1 MRRPILVSG
10 VLVVLVAW
18 APACS
23 GHKKD
28 NNKNSNPPITSPSIP
43 APDYGQLDT
52 NRVNGFL
59 AKFRRLTR
67 FGVPPSNEVDDL
79 IREAGLSLADKIES
93 LKGLAPPDNRT
104 GQRKELGMERLFL
117 SVGPD
122 DLAKFK
128 FALEYDGD
136 YKDLVEY
143 LFHDIDDPARRG
155 RIIEHLQRAPAE
167 NGVKVLTDVDDTM
180 YANLIE
186 RRYPAKT
193 LYPGVL
199 EFYDSL
205 RREPFEAKPICITTL
220 SARPNP
226 IGLKLEDASLAGLVE
241 FTNGKLRPS
250 ALSGKLA
257 SSLIGS
263 LQTVLRANQTRL
275 DLLSDDIS
283 HGQEDKIGRVK
294 FSNFTEFARVYPEY
308 RFVFVGDSGQADALT
323 AQLMV
328 TQNST
333 EASRVLTTFIHD
345 IRRTE
350 NDAESAS
357 NTFTSLLQ
365 HPDLL
370 VSETSASG
378 RGVIVFRNYI
388 QAAVIAYVHSAT
400 LEDLITAEE
409 LATIT
414 KAALEQ
420 FQEIVEKGKDDSL
433 GKLRQEYRQD
443 AERACQLL
451 ISSGL
456 KPSGLADIRRILD
469 EKFSGTQQ

>member
-1 MRRPILVSG
+1 MRRPFLLS
-10 VLVVLVAW
+10 VLVVLIAW
-18 APACS
+18 APACN
-23 GHKKD
+23 GHRTK
-28 NNKNSNPPITSPSIP
+28 NKNRNQTMTSPGIP
-43 APDYGQLDT
+43 APDYGQFD
-52 NRVNGFL
+52 R
-59 AKFRRLTR
+59 KR
-67 FGVPPSNEVDDL
+67 VDDFL
-79 IREAGLSLADKIES
+79 NEFKKPTQHLAFERRTEELDKRIREAELSPADKIES
-93 LKGLAPPDNRT
+93 LKRLAPAADAT
-104 GQRKELGMERLFL
+104 GPREELRMERLIL
-117 SVGPD
+117 SVAPEE
-122 DLAKFK
+122 LTLFK

-143 LFHDIDDPARRG
+143 VFHDIDDKERRA
-155 RIIEHLQRAPAE
+155 RIIEHFRRAPAPI
-167 NGVKVLTDVDDTM
+167 GVKVLTDVDDTM

-186 RRYPAKT
+186 RRYPKKT

-205 RREPFEAKPICITTL
+205 RHEPFEASPIPITTL

-226 IGLKLEDASLAGLVE
+226 IAGKLEEGSLASLVS
-241 FTNGKLRPS
+241 FTKGRLRPS
-250 ALSGKLA
+250 ALSGALV
-257 SSLIGS
+257 SSIAGTV
-263 LQTVLRANQTRL
+263 QTALRANQEHL
-275 DLLSDDIS
+275 DLLSNEIP

-294 FSNFTEFARVYPEY
+294 FANFSRFAEVYPEY

-328 TQNST
+328 TRNST
-333 EASRVLTTFIHD
+333 DEASSVLTTFIHD
-345 IRRTE
+345 IRRSE

-357 NTFTSLLQ
+357 KTFVSLLQ

-388 QAAVIAYVHSAT
+388 QAAVIAYLNRTT

-420 FQEIVEKGKDDSL
+420 FLEIIDRQKDDSL
-433 GKLRQEYRQD
+433 ERLRAEYRQD
-443 AERACQLL
+443 AERAYQVL
-451 ISSGL
+451 ISSDL
-456 KPSGLADIRRILD
+456 NPLGLADIRGILD
-469 EKFSGTQQ
+469 EKF

>member
-1 MRRPILVSG
+1 MWKPFLVSG
-10 VLVVLVAW
+10 VLVVLVAL
-18 APACS
+18 APAC
-23 GHKKD
+23 KD
-28 NNKNSNPPITSPSIP
+28 KTEAPTTKPDPPATPSQIR
-43 APDYGQLDT
+43 AADYGQLDT

-59 AKFRRLTR
+59 AKFRKLTR
-67 FGVPPSNEVDDL
+67 FGVPRSNEVDDL

-93 LKGLAPPDNRT
+93 LRGLAPPDDRT
-104 GQRKELGMERLFL
+104 GRRKELGMERLIL
-117 SVGPD
+117 SVAPEE
-122 DLAKFK
+122 LVLFK

-143 LFHDIDDPARRG
+143 SFHDIDDKERRT
-155 RIIEHLQRAPAE
+155 RIFEHFRSAPAQI
-167 NGVKVLTDVDDTM
+167 GVKVLTDVDDTM

-186 RRYPAKT
+186 RRYPNKT

-205 RREPFEAKPICITTL
+205 KREPFEANPIPITTL

-226 IGLKLEDASLAGLVE
+226 IALKLEDASLASLIK
-241 FTNGKLRPS
+241 FTNGRLRPS

-257 SSLIGS
+257 SSLPGT
-263 LQTVLRANQTRL
+263 LETVVRAHQQHL
-275 DLLSDDIS
+275 EMLSDKIP
-283 HGQEDKIGRVK
+283 HGQEDKIGKVK

-333 EASRVLTTFIHD
+333 DEASRVLTTFIHD
-345 IRRTE
+345 IRRSE
-350 NDAESAS
+350 SDAESAS
-357 NTFTSLLQ
+357 NSFASLLQ
-365 HPDLL
+365 HQDLL

-388 QAAVIAYVHSAT
+388 QAAVVAYTHSAT
-400 LEDLITAEE
+400 LGDLVTAEE

-420 FQEIVEKGKDDSL
+420 FLEIVGKETGDAF
-433 GKLRQEYRQD
+433 GRLREEYRQD
-443 AERACQLL
+443 AERAYQLL
-451 ISSGL
+451 MSASP
-456 KPSGLADIRRILD
+456 KPSAVGDIRRILD
-469 EKFSGTQQ
+469 EKF

>member
-1 MRRPILVSG
+1 MWKPFLVSG
-10 VLVVLVAW
+10 VLVILVAW
-18 APACS
+18 PLACN
-23 GHKKD
+23 GNKTA
-28 NNKNSNPPITSPSIP
+28 NKNGNPPAKSSEIQ
-43 APDYGQLDT
+43 AADYGQLDT

-104 GQRKELGMERLFL
+104 GQRKELGMECLIL
-117 SVGPD
+117 SVAPEE
-122 DLAKFK
+122 LTLFK

-143 LFHDIDDPARRG
+143 VFHDIDNKKRQA
-155 RIIEHLQRAPAE
+155 RIIEHLRKAPAPI
-167 NGVKVLTDVDDTM
+167 GVKVLTDVDDTM

-186 RRYPAKT
+186 RRYPKKT

-205 RREPFEAKPICITTL
+205 RHEPFEATPIPITTL

-226 IGLKLEDASLAGLVE
+226 ISGKLEEGSLASLVS
-241 FTNGKLRPS
+241 FTKGRLRPS
-250 ALSGKLA
+250 ALSGALV
-257 SSLIGS
+257 SSIAGTV
-263 LQTVLRANQTRL
+263 QTALRANQEHL
-275 DLLSDDIS
+275 DLLSNEIP

-294 FSNFTEFARVYPEY
+294 FANFSQFAEVYPEY

-328 TQNST
+328 TGNST

-345 IRRTE
+345 LRRSE

-357 NTFTSLLQ
+357 NSFASLLE
-365 HPDLL
+365 HPELL
-370 VSETSASG
+370 VSETSSSG

-388 QAAVIAYVHSAT
+388 QAAVIAYMNRAT

-414 KAALEQ
+414 KSALEQ
-420 FQEIVEKGKDDSL
+420 FQRIIDEKKDDSL
-433 GKLRQEYRQD
+433 ERLRAEYRQD
-443 AERACQLL
+443 AEKAYQLL
-451 ISSGL
+451 IISGL
-456 KPSGLADIRRILD
+456 QPLGLADIRGILD
-469 EKFSGTQQ
+469 EKFLGTQQ

>member
-1 MRRPILVSG
+1 MRRPFLLSG

-18 APACS
+18 APACN
-23 GHKKD
+23 GHKTD
-28 NNKNSNPPITSPSIP
+28 NNKNSNPPIASPGIP
-43 APDYGQLDT
+43 APDYGQFDKKRVDVFLDE
-52 NRVNGFL
+52 FKKHL
-59 AKFRRLTR
+59 ASERRSEELDKR
-67 FGVPPSNEVDDL
+67 IG
-79 IREAGLSLADKIES
+79 EAGLSLADKIES
-93 LKGLAPPDNRT
+93 LKRLAPAANAT
-104 GQRKELGMERLFL
+104 GPREELRMERLIL
-117 SVGPD
+117 SVAPEE
-122 DLAKFK
+122 LTLFK

-143 LFHDIDDPARRG
+143 VFHDIDNKERRA
-155 RIIEHLQRAPAE
+155 RIIEHFRKAPAPI
-167 NGVKVLTDVDDTM
+167 GVKVLTDVDDTM

-186 RRYPAKT
+186 RRYPPKT

-357 NTFTSLLQ
+357 NSFTNLLQ

-414 KAALEQ
+414 KAALQQ
-420 FQEIVEKGKDDSL
+420 FQEIIDKKKDDSL
-433 GKLRQEYRQD
+433 ERLRQEYRQD
-443 AERACQLL
+443 AERAYQLL
-451 ISSGL
+451 MSADP
-456 KPSGLADIRRILD
+456 KPSGLADIRGILD
-469 EKFSGTQQ
+469 EKF

>member
-1 MRRPILVSG
+1 MWKPFLVSG
-10 VLVVLVAW
+10 VLVILVAW
-18 APACS
+18 APACN
-23 GHKKD
+23 GNKTA
-28 NNKNSNPPITSPSIP
+28 NKNGNPPPKSSEIQ
-43 APDYGQLDT
+43 AADYGQLDR

-67 FGVPPSNEVDDL
+67 FGVPQSNEVDDL

-104 GQRKELGMERLFL
+104 GQRKELGMECLIL
-117 SVGPD
+117 SVAPEE
-122 DLAKFK
+122 LTLFK

-143 LFHDIDDPARRG
+143 VFHDIDNKKRQA
-155 RIIEHLQRAPAE
+155 RIIEHLRKAPAPI
-167 NGVKVLTDVDDTM
+167 GVKVLTDVDDTM

-186 RRYPAKT
+186 RRYPKKT

-205 RREPFEAKPICITTL
+205 RHEPFEATPIPITTL

-226 IGLKLEDASLAGLVE
+226 IAGKLEEDSLASLVS
-241 FTNGKLRPS
+241 FTKGRLRPS
-250 ALSGKLA
+250 ALSGALV
-257 SSLIGS
+257 SSIAGTV
-263 LQTVLRANQTRL
+263 QTALRANQEHL
-275 DLLSDDIS
+275 DLLSNEIP

-294 FSNFTEFARVYPEY
+294 FANFSQFAEVYPEY

-328 TQNST
+328 TGNST
-333 EASRVLTTFIHD
+333 SAASSVLTTFIHD
-345 IRRTE
+345 LRRSE

-357 NTFTSLLQ
+357 NSFASLLE
-365 HPDLL
+365 HPELL
-370 VSETSASG
+370 VSETSSSG

-388 QAAVIAYVHSAT
+388 QAAVIAYMNRAT

-414 KAALEQ
+414 KSALEQ
-420 FQEIVEKGKDDSL
+420 FQRIIDEKKDDSL
-433 GKLRQEYRQD
+433 ERLRAEYRQD
-443 AERACQLL
+443 AETACQLL

-456 KPSGLADIRRILD
+456 QPSGLTDIRGILY
-469 EKFSGTQQ
+469 EKF

>member
-1 MRRPILVSG
+1 MWKPFLVSG
-10 VLVVLVAW
+10 VLVILVAW
-18 APACS
+18 APACN
-23 GHKKD
+23 GNKTA
-28 NNKNSNPPITSPSIP
+28 NKNGNPPAESSEIQ
-43 APDYGQLDT
+43 AADYGQLDT

-59 AKFRRLTR
+59 AKSRRLTR

-93 LKGLAPPDNRT
+93 LKRLAPAADAT
-104 GQRKELGMERLFL
+104 GPREELRMERLIL
-117 SVGPD
+117 SVAPEE
-122 DLAKFK
+122 LTLFK

-143 LFHDIDDPARRG
+143 VFHDIDDKERQARV
-155 RIIEHLQRAPAE
+155 IEHFRKAPAPI
-167 NGVKVLTDVDDTM
+167 GVKVLTDVDDTM

-186 RRYPAKT
+186 RRYPKKT

-205 RREPFEAKPICITTL
+205 RHEPFEAKPICITTL

-241 FTNGKLRPS
+241 FTNRKLRPS

-294 FSNFTEFARVYPEY
+294 FLNFTEFARVYPEY

-345 IRRTE
+345 LRRSE

-357 NTFTSLLQ
+357 NSFASLLQ

-388 QAAVIAYVHSAT
+388 QAAVIAYMNRAT

-433 GKLRQEYRQD
+433 EKLRQEYRRD
-443 AERACQLL
+443 ADGAYQLL

-456 KPSGLADIRRILD
+456 KPSSLAGIRGILD
-469 EKFSGTQQ
+469 EKF

>member
-1 MRRPILVSG
+1 
-10 VLVVLVAW
+10 
-18 APACS
+18 
-23 GHKKD
+23 
-28 NNKNSNPPITSPSIP
+28 
-43 APDYGQLDT
+43 
-52 NRVNGFL
+52 VNGFL

-67 FGVPPSNEVDDL
+67 LGVPPSSEVDDL
-79 IREAGLSLADKIES
+79 IREAGMSLADKIES

-104 GQRKELGMERLFL
+104 GERKELGMERLIL

-143 LFHDIDDPARRG
+143 LFHDIDDPARRA
-155 RIIEHLQRAPAE
+155 RIIEQLQRAPAQ

-186 RRYPAKT
+186 RRYPKKT

-205 RREPFEAKPICITTL
+205 RREPFEAEPICITTL

-241 FTNGKLRPS
+241 FTNRRLRPS

-283 HGQEDKIGRVK
+283 HGQEDRIGRVK

-333 EASRVLTTFIHD
+333 DEASRVLTTFIHD
-345 IRRTE
+345 LRRSE

-357 NTFTSLLQ
+357 NSFASLLQ
-365 HPDLL
+365 HPELL

-420 FQEIVEKGKDDSL
+420 FQKRIEEIIEKGKDDTRRDRSPGWVGRWFQERKIEKGEDDPL
-433 GKLRQEYRQD
+433 VKLREEYRKD

-451 ISSGL
+451 ISSDL
-456 KPSGLADIRRILD
+456 NPLGLAEIRGILE